1 MHGTS
6 TKHPDYLSLSKKRMQ
21 FFIRL
26 IYFWLLILLFL
37 VQGNAESSAS
47 SHYQSA
53 VALDQFG
60 NSVQLRNARECS
72 LRHGLPIIAAQ
83 ITEPPSIIICSL
95 HPNISE
101 VDGRTLQQ
109 QRHRRLVHILA
120 CDDLDCPETI
130 TALVCS
136 GLKADAVF
144 LRSLLREKSRCLWER
159 YDIIPSPFQMA
170 DACSQVFLSFFKY
183 NRQKEVN
190 DETGPLDSYDDK
202 SLDMSRP
209 FGLHALVLGTDRSSV
224 PNILSVD
231 PSGSQRRHDNFVA
244 IGRESKEA
252 NKKMKEMWRNDM
264 TLDEIKELCTT
275 ILNEFKQNEDDVVC
289 VEILSPAQRDA

>member
-1 MHGTS
+1 MHGT
-6 TKHPDYLSLSKKRMQ
+6 KHVNYLSLSKKRIH

-26 IYFWLLILLFL
+26 IYFWWLILL
-37 VQGNAESSAS
+37 VVHWTDAESSTS

-83 ITEPPSIIICSL
+83 TTEPPSIVVCSL
-95 HPNISE
+95 HPNLSE
-101 VDGRTLQQ
+101 FDGRTLQQ
-109 QRHRRLVHILA
+109 QKHERLVHILA
-120 CDDLDCPETI
+120 CDDLECPETI

-159 YDIIPSPFQMA
+159 YDIIPSPSQMA

-209 FGLHALVLGTDRSSV
+209 FGLHALVLGTDRTSV
-224 PNILSVD
+224 QKILSVD
-231 PSGSQRRHDNFVA
+231 PSGTQRRHDSFIA

-252 NKKMKEMWRNDM
+252 NKKMKQLWRNDM
-264 TLDEIKELCTT
+264 TIDEIKEMCTT

-289 VEILSPAQRDA
+289 VEILSPAHPAA